1 MHHHQRGIT
10 LPVTMLM
17 LLAAL
22 AIGASAAQMAMLGE
36 KSARA
41 ERDHL
46 IAFQAAED
54 ALMDAERDINA
65 GLGQPVEVPVPPP
78 VTGSQQA
85 GAAGQQTG
93 EHGQQS
99 AVDGSAPA
107 APAWQVVDL
116 AGDGGTEYGA
126 LTGAAMPIGQGN
138 LPFRRPRYLV
148 ERVAYTPAGAPPAYY
163 YRVTVM
169 GFGPRPGTET
179 VLQVSYTPPTP
190 VHRHSWR
197 EIMDWQ
203 SLHDAAGGGTE
214 P

>member
-1 MHHHQRGIT
+1 MHQYQRGIT
-10 LPVTMLM
+10 LPITMLLM
-17 LLAAL
+17 LAAL
-22 AIGASAAQMAMLGE
+22 TIGASAAHMAMLGE
-36 KSARA
+36 KAARA

-65 GLGQPVEVPVPPP
+65 GLGQPVEVPPP
-78 VTGSQQA
+78 
-85 GAAGQQTG
+85 
-93 EHGQQS
+93 QS
-99 AVDGSAPA
+99 ATEDPA
-107 APAWQVVDL
+107 SAPAWQVVDL

-126 LTGAAMPIGQGN
+126 FTGAAMPAGQGN

-169 GFGPRPGTET
+169 GFGPRPGAET
-179 VLQVSYTPPTP
+179 VLQASYTAPTP
-190 VHRHSWR
+190 VRRHSWR
-197 EIMDWQ
+197 EVMDWQ
-203 SLHDAAGGGTE
+203 SLHDAAGGKGE